1 VSAKDKDALQ
11 AVIASLRGADLDVP
25 LQFTNYR

>member
-1 VSAKDKDALQ
+1 VSSKDKDELQ
-11 AVIASLRGADLDVP
+11 AVIQQLRDTELDVP

>member
-1 VSAKDKDALQ
+1 MLQGVIRDLRALE
-11 AVIASLRGADLDVP
+11 LDVP